1 MDLYTL
7 YLLSCQTRVTIGSS
21 GLCCCVCVF
30 VVWSCEYVPVELC
43 CCLSFQQQSKT
54 YQSQIGR
61 RREMQDSAEDSM
73 KSRISQL
80 ELNVDRST
88 KTIVAQVMR
97 HHMICSRLL
106 HVYALFQSRL
116 WEQGICRAQLKACYM
131 HTWLRRVRGMECAKS
146 FKEGKQSIAEQCNV
160 YKTGASKMS

>member
-1 MDLYTL
+1 M
-7 YLLSCQTRVTIGSS
+7 SCLWWIYIPCQMRVTIGNS

-30 VVWSCEYVPVELC
+30 VVSSCEYVPLELC

-73 KSRISQL
+73 KSRIGQL

-97 HHMICSRLL
+97 HHKVCSRLL
-106 HVYALFQSRL
+106 HSYTLFQSRL
-116 WEQGICRAQLKACYM
+116 NENREFVE
-131 HTWLRRVRGMECAKS
+131 HS
-146 FKEGKQSIAEQCNV
+146 
-160 YKTGASKMS
+160 